1 MGGQSSCYACSV
13 LWVVSLVVLLV
24 ACKPGLPGKPTPAP
38 TPTAGEAA
46 ESWALTPEDM
56 ELYLAVKRKAL
67 SRLEE
72 ALDRLQAVG
81 GDPLRELGEL
91 TTAEREAARALGV
104 DPRKFTRIQE
114 AVARLVTLQGRQEE
128 TLRLEQE
135 LQRNLQELEKLAEH
149 TKDPAARQFLE
160 AQTRALRGELA
171 KLAVERR
178 QIGGEQEQLKL
189 LARFRVE
196 MAQLQARQDRLARR
210 LREALAASGKTS
222 ADR

>member
-1 MGGQSSCYACSV
+1 M
-13 LWVVSLVVLLV
+13 LWVVWLVVLLA
-24 ACKPGLPGKPTPAP
+24 ACKPGLLGKPTPAP
-38 TPTAGEAA
+38 TPTAGEVA
-46 ESWALTPEDM
+46 ESLALTPEDM

-91 TTAEREAARALGV
+91 PAAEREAARALGA
-104 DPRKFTRIQE
+104 DPQKFARIQE
-114 AVARLVTLQGRQEE
+114 AVSRLITLKGREEE

-135 LQRNLQELEKLAEH
+135 LQRNLEELEKLAEH
-149 TKDPAARQFLE
+149 TRDPAARQFVE
-160 AQTRALRGELA
+160 AQTKALRGELA
-171 KLAVERR
+171 KLAAERR
-178 QIGGEQEQLKL
+178 QIGGEQEQLQL

-210 LREALAASGKTS
+210 LREALAASGKPKS
-222 ADR
+222 GR

>member
-1 MGGQSSCYACSV
+1 M
-13 LWVVSLVVLLV
+13 
-24 ACKPGLPGKPTPAP
+24 GKPTPAP
-38 TPTAGEAA
+38 TPTAGQGA
-46 ESWALTPEDM
+46 ESLVLTPEDM
-56 ELYLAVKRKAL
+56 GLYLAVKRKAL

-91 TTAEREAARALGV
+91 TVAEREAARALGV
-104 DPRKFTRIQE
+104 DPQKFARMQQ
-114 AVARLVTLQGRQEE
+114 AVTHLLTLKARDEE

-135 LQRNLQELEKLAEH
+135 LQRNLEELEKLSEH
-149 TKDPAARQFLE
+149 TRDPAARQFLE
-160 AQTRALRGELA
+160 AQKKALRGELA

-178 QIGGEQEQLKL
+178 QIGGEGEQLQL

-210 LREALAASGKTS
+210 LREALAASGKATTEH
-222 ADR
+222 